1 MRILMATPS
10 GPYNQGGVERHVREV
25 SARLVS
31 MGHEVTVVCAD
42 PSRQRLGT
50 EAIDGVS
57 VTTVAA
63 WPRGRDWYL
72 APEIWSHIRSAEA
85 DVVHV
90 QSYHT
95 FVAPVAM
102 AAAASTGTPY
112 VVTFHGGGHSEEWR
126 NRIRKTQRLALR
138 PLLARAARLVAVA
151 QFEIDEYGRELRF
164 PAERFVLI
172 PNGTE
177 IMIPPDRD
185 GSSSL
190 SGGDP
195 GDGRIVVATI
205 GRLERYKG
213 HHRVISAMPELLESH
228 PGARLLVVGVG
239 PYEVPLRALARELDV
254 DDNVEFTSVPAGDGV
269 SMGHLLQRVALVV
282 LMSEFETHPLT
293 ALEAAAAHRRL
304 LVADRAG
311 LSELAQAGWA
321 RTISLQASPQQLA
334 EAMREELA
342 KPPPSAHVEL
352 PTWDDCAEELQG
364 LYREV
369 QRQ

>member
-1 MRILMATPS
+1 MATPS
-10 GPYNQGGVERHVREV
+10 GPYNHGGVERHVREV

-31 MGHEVTVVCAD
+31 MGHDVTVVCAD

-50 EAIDGVS
+50 ETIAGVA

-72 APEIWSHIRSAEA
+72 APEIWSHIRSAQV

-95 FVAPVAM
+95 FVAPLAM
-102 AAAASTGTPY
+102 AAAALKGTPY
-112 VVTFHGGGHSEEWR
+112 VVTFHGGGHSEGWR

-151 QFEIDEYGRELRF
+151 QFEIDVYGRELRL
-164 PAERFVLI
+164 PAERFALI

-177 IMIPPDRD
+177 VMIPPDPD
-185 GSSSL
+185 GGGSSR
-190 SGGDP
+190 GDP
-195 GDGRIVVATI
+195 GNGRIVVATI

-213 HHRVISAMPELLESH
+213 HHRVIAAMPELLKLH
-228 PGARLLVVGVG
+228 PGAHLLVVGVG
-239 PYEVPLRALARELDV
+239 PYEDSLRGLARELDV
-254 DDNVEFTSVPAGDGV
+254 DDNVEFTRVQAGDGV
-269 SMGHLLQRVALVV
+269 SMGQLLQRVALVV

-311 LSELAQAGWA
+311 LIELAQAGWA
-321 RTISLQASPQQLA
+321 RTIPLNASPHQLA
-334 EAMREELA
+334 AAMDEELG
-342 KPPPSAHVEL
+342 KPEPSATVEL
-352 PTWDDCAEELQG
+352 PTWDECARALQV